1 MKIAWKRLGVMT
13 ALFPNLI
20 FVQSIN
26 TSKICKGSGLM
37 ITPKNSYVYPSG
49 NFCANDGE
57 KFI

>member
-1 MKIAWKRLGVMT
+1 MT